1 MSCVIAYCL
10 SSLTVIAFVVFTL
23 FVSCVCAFG
32 FARFASRS
40 VCGELV
46 AGEAGSGDHGSF
58 ISFRFAYLV
67 ALRSALLPVASPTR
81 VAMVGHS

>member
-1 MSCVIAYCL
+1 MRIGWIDVIGCPRVVSFLCLATEPTMRCRIPYCL
-10 SSLTVIAFVVFTL
+10 SSLTVIAFVVFTF

-46 AGEAGSGDHGSF
+46 A
-58 ISFRFAYLV
+58 R
-67 ALRSALLPVASPTR
+67 
-81 VAMVGHS
+81 